1 MSKSLPSPNLSE
13 AEGWDLAAI
22 VIKKLW
28 EDRTNDQ
35 FELYWEDIMK
45 KKKFLNV
52 RDPIL
57 PRRRKL
63 SEKFDERE
71 SYGFPSIPKYFFKN
85 IYFEVYDRTIYGVR
99 ELFDQLDYQIYVN
112 LQELKLQAFN
122 REDSTGELERVIN
135 FNDGRC
141 SH

>member
-1 MSKSLPSPNLSE
+1 
-13 AEGWDLAAI
+13 
-22 VIKKLW
+22 
-28 EDRTNDQ
+28 
-35 FELYWEDIMK
+35 MK

-85 IYFEVYDRTIYGVR
+85 IYFEVYDQTIYGVR
-99 ELFDQLDYQIYVN
+99 ELFDQLDHQIYVN
-112 LQELKLQAFN
+112 LQELKLQDVLYSK
-122 REDSTGELERVIN
+122 RPQTRN
-135 FNDGRC
+135 FF
-141 SH
+141 